1 MKSLRTRFFVSG
13 ALVVLVMAIMGY
25 VCAYMFMRVSRGVGE
40 ELAKDEQKGELI
52 GTLGAALE
60 DEDDALLLT
69 MSGDRAPAVAR
80 RRAEQRRFDAAFAAL
95 SAAATSADERTSLDR
110 LARHMDVF
118 RRDGD
123 ALLAHA
129 DVASARATYDAEV
142 TQAMRSAVTDLAH
155 LRSQE
160 LLEIRHTAGWARDEA
175 HRAKRL
181 VALVSLAAL
190 LLSLGVSVQLAR
202 STLGPIR
209 ELTRN
214 VEAVREGAFDRRVRI
229 ERDDEIG
236 ALAAG
241 YNRMADALGKFSASK
256 LGEVIRAKA
265 TLEATLAALPDAV
278 VLVHDD
284 GRVEAANGR
293 ATAIFAAACGR
304 VPADLRELAA
314 TVDGAKIAQAIELA
328 GRGVQL
334 DRAVRLRE
342 GREERRLLALVD
354 GPSSGAAPGGLRV
367 IVLSDVTDLARLD
380 EMRMDFVAA
389 ASHELRTPL
398 TTLRMMLSLLAES
411 GTERSGHE
419 DEMIRTALAGC
430 DQLGQTVDAMLEL
443 AHAET
448 GNIRLRRERFTVGAL
463 AKETISSLA
472 TRARD
477 AEGSVPVRD
486 ESNGATVEG
495 DIARLFVVLSNVVS
509 NALKYSPAQGTI
521 DVCLRDAGDT
531 VEIAV
536 SDEGPGVPEEFRERI
551 FEKYFRVEHQR
562 DGNEPSHGPRGAGM
576 GLYLCRQ
583 IVEAH
588 GGEIDCAKNVAGKGT
603 TITVRLPKRRQVG
616 HEVETRDSREIGN
629 VERISAFA

>member
-1 MKSLRTRFFVSG
+1 MRSLRTRFFVSG
-13 ALVVLVMAIMGY
+13 ALVVLVMAVMGY

-52 GTLGAALE
+52 GILGSALE
-60 DEDDALLLT
+60 DEDDALILA
-69 MSGDRAPAVAR
+69 MAGDRAPQLAR
-80 RRAEQRRFDAAFAAL
+80 RHAEQRRFDKAFAAL
-95 SAAATSADERTSLDR
+95 SSSAMTNEERATIDSLS
-110 LARHMDVF
+110 RHMDLF
-118 RRDGD
+118 RRNGD
-123 ALLAHA
+123 ALLGRT
-129 DVASARATYDAEV
+129 DLASARATYDGEV
-142 TQAMRSAVTDLAH
+142 TQSMRVAVIDLAH
-155 LRSQE
+155 LRADE
-160 LLEIRHTAGWARDEA
+160 LREIRHTAGWARDEA
-175 HRAKRL
+175 QRAKRL
-181 VALVSLAAL
+181 VMLVSIAAL
-190 LLSLGVSVQLAR
+190 LLSLAVSVQLAR
-202 STLGPIR
+202 SILRPIR
-209 ELTRN
+209 SLTEN
-214 VEAVREGAFDRRVRI
+214 VDAVREGAFDRRVVI

-293 ATAIFAAACGR
+293 ATAIFSAACGK
-304 VPADLRELAA
+304 VPADLTALAA
-314 TVDGAKIAQAIELA
+314 TPDGAKIAQAIKLA
-328 GRGVQL
+328 GQGVQL
-334 DRAVRLRE
+334 DRAVKVRE
-342 GREERRLLALVD
+342 GRDERRLIALVD
-354 GPSSGAAPGGLRV
+354 GPTTGNLRV
-367 IVLSDVTDLARLD
+367 IVLSDVTDLSRLD

-398 TTLRMMLSLLAES
+398 TTLRMMLSLLSES
-411 GTERSGHE
+411 ATTRSPHE
-419 DEMIRTALAGC
+419 EEMLRTALAGC

-448 GNIRLRRERFTVGAL
+448 GNIRLRRERFTVAAL
-463 AKETISSLA
+463 AKETLASLS

-477 AEGSVPVRD
+477 AEVTMPIRD

-509 NALKYSPAQGTI
+509 NALKYSPPETTI
-521 DVCLRDAGDT
+521 DVCLRDAGDS
-531 VEIAV
+531 VEVAV
-536 SDEGPGVPEEFRERI
+536 TDEGPGVPAEYRERV

-562 DGNEPSHGPRGAGM
+562 EGNEPSHGPRGAGM

-588 GGEIDCAKNVAGKGT
+588 GGEIQCAAGDTGKGT
-603 TITVRLPKRRQVG
+603 KITLRLPKKRESTR
-616 HEVETRDSREIGN
+616 ELEPRDSRET
-629 VERISAFA
+629 VEPQRISAFA